1 MIHKCIYKTHSRYS
15 IIRGSSSKDDGDGN
29 KNVKKAIGL
38 LRKTTNLHCITLFC
52 TFLCRHCT
60 TTTWKCLTARFME
73 DVNKRRRI
81 FLCLSKPEHGPQETN
96 PEKSIY
102 IWHFKSDVSAAVA
115 VVVAK
120 APYCYLYNGKEAR
133 QVAPCKGTQDSIG
146 IWNTRCGYCIPQTI
160 FCRILRSGWPNMT
173 LEFIRQFKFTAIY
186 YVICIWWEGLT
197 HLSKTLAFG
206 HKFAGNVK

>member
-81 FLCLSKPEHGPQETN
+81 FLCLSKLEHGSQETT

-146 IWNTRCGYCIPQTI
+146 IWNTRYGFQSRIPIVRMISDSLSAWLALGFQSLRW
-160 FCRILRSGWPNMT
+160 FRIPYQRDLLPNSN
-173 LEFIRQFKFTAIY
+173 R
-186 YVICIWWEGLT
+186 
-197 HLSKTLAFG
+197 
-206 HKFAGNVK
+206 